1 MCTGRVDLAFV
12 LRAFSKGA
20 DGVFIGGC
28 RLNECNYTTHGNYY
42 ALRMTHIC
50 KKMLGL
56 MGLDPERLRT
66 EFISSGEGNRFAELM
81 NEFSATVRGIGPLG
95 EAEGIDGDLLRF
107 RLDAAAKLVPYI
119 KLLERERFR
128 VQFDSREAYD
138 RYFGSEEFDRLFAE
152 TVGSRMAMSQIVSL
166 LRDKP
171 LGVGE
176 IADTL
181 GLTPSEVSQHLGN
194 SSRHGLV
201 RYDEGQKRYALA

>member
-56 MGLDPERLRT
+56 MDLDPERLRT

-107 RLDAAAKLVPYI
+107 RLDAAARLVPYI

-166 LRDKP
+166 LRDKS